1 MNAGSCIFSQIMEF
15 VPWRSLEKIVEQYHG
30 DFRVTTLK
38 THQLF
43 RVMAFAQLTGRRSLR
58 ATVTSLNA
66 QQSKLYRMGI
76 DGVSL
81 NNLSNALMHRDW
93 RIFAEFGQLLM
104 AEAAELF
111 IDTPSKLDLDAKV
124 FALDSTTIDLCLSLF
139 PWADFRS
146 TKAAVKAHVLLDTD
160 TAMPV
165 FVRVLPGKTHDVNVL
180 DDVPIFPGA
189 FYVMDKAYN
198 DFTRLYALHK
208 AGGWFVVRA
217 KSNTQ
222 LRRQYSRPIDK
233 TTGVRC
239 DQTVVFKVAASRKKY
254 PDQLRRIHFYDE
266 ELRRRFV
273 FLTNH
278 FSLPAET
285 IAALYKRRWQVELFF
300 KWIKQNLRV
309 KTFFGRSQNA
319 VKSQLWIAISTY
331 LLVAKV
337 RHFLQLAASMSE
349 ILHILELFQFEKT
362 PIFTLFTP
370 DPTKTPPTDCS
381 EQLFLPGF

>member
-1 MNAGSCIFSQIMEF
+1 MNAGSCVFSQIMEF
-15 VPWRSLEKIVEQYHG
+15 VPWRQLEKIAEAYRG
-30 DFRVTTLK
+30 DFRVTALK

-58 ATVTSLNA
+58 ATVVSLKA
-66 QQSKLYRMGI
+66 QRPKLYRMGI

-104 AEAAELF
+104 AEVAELLM
-111 IDTPSKLDLDAKV
+111 DTPSELDLDAKV

-165 FVRVLPGKTHDVNVL
+165 FVRVLRGKTHDVNVL
-180 DDVPIFPGA
+180 DDVPIYPGA
-189 FYVMDKAYN
+189 FYVMDKAYI

-208 AGGWFVVRA
+208 AGGWFVVRT

-222 LRRQYSRPIDK
+222 LRRQYSHPIDK

-239 DQTVVFKVAASRKKY
+239 DQTVVFDLAASRKKY
-254 PDQLRRIHFYDE
+254 PDQLRRVAFFDTE
-266 ELRRRFV
+266 KNRRFV
-273 FLTNH
+273 FLTNN

-285 IAALYKRRWQVELFF
+285 IAALYQRRWQVELFF
-300 KWIKQNLRV
+300 KWIKQNLRIQ
-309 KTFFGRSQNA
+309 TFFGRSENA
-319 VKSQLWIAISTY
+319 VKSQIWIAISTY

-337 RHFLQLAASMSE
+337 RHSLQLNASMSE
-349 ILHILELFQFEKT
+349 ILHILELFQFDKT

-370 DPTKTPPTDCS
+370 NSAKTPSTHCS